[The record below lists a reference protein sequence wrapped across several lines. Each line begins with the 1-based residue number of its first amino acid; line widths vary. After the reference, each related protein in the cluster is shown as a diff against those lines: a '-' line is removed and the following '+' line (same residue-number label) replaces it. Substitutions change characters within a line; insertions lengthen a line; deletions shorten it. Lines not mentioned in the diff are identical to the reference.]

1 MLGFLKYLN
10 DNKISKIHKKIA
22 ETMSINNVDDQGLTN
37 HYKDYLKYK
46 HLMHNENILF
56 EDFFNNKLNKEEF
69 EKNIELFGDKVQNTI
84 LENKAKKLKHS
95 VMSNKYKELEFEG
108 IDGIFRTLVE
118 ENISRD
124 LIQQFITKKLSAIY
138 NSYEYEDHLNEFI
151 NNNINW
157 SKESLLNKIKTKKT
171 EVEILSNEDNKIL
184 LKIPSFKESKIFGS
198 RMWCVTREEKHFKNY
213 TSNLSF
219 FCFLYDFNKSP
230 QDNESLKAIIINPKE
245 TEEIYLKDDII
256 VERSRGYDPYLEFDL
271 EFKSKIPKIKKED
284 IKKAYIKE
292 IEKEKAPFFR
302 SFLNENL
309 YNLIKDNPSVSTYI
323 QNLKA
328 PIYNFL
334 DNEDKK
340 TYRIKNN
347 EKNMFTEKIG
357 QEEYNQIVYYSLSS
371 YSLELKDTIELT
383 LGSSEFDKLLENNNS
398 VYDKK
403 ETVSYL
409 LENKKSRLK
418 KYEILKEIKNQNILS
433 SKDFKEIFSN
443 QKSINFEAMFFLYT
457 EEPDIFNELK
467 ESKEMSSILN
477 ERENAHN
484 IKEFLL
490 ESNKSKKSLEMFDS
504 LNIKK
509 EFKEYIIEEVFSD
522 LYKLQDFFEDNIDFF
537 EKDHIQ
543 KTIKEKIKREPYNA
557 KIIVNLLTSNKEK
570 INKIGEYII
579 KEDSMLSILSKINI
593 SSLNEVKYKALSEN
607 KSFKEKIL
615 KEASSD
621 IGLKDFTDYE
631 TVASIFNKEER
642 LLFNEKVR
650 DSMTIKKNNDFIVDI
665 EDYREKDKE
674 VIIKKTLE
682 SDEKLKM
689 SKNKNR
695 L

>member
-1 MLGFLKYLN
+1 MDFLKYLN

-22 ETMSINNVDDQGLTN
+22 ETMSINEVDDQGLTN

-46 HLMHNENILF
+46 HLMHNESILF

-108 IDGIFRTLVE
+108 IDEIFRTLVE
-118 ENISRD
+118 ENINRN
-124 LIQQFITKKLSAIY
+124 LIQQFITKKLSAI
-138 NSYEYEDHLNEFI
+138 NSPHEYEEHLNEFI

-157 SKESLLNKIKTKKT
+157 SKEDLLHKIKTKKT

-292 IEKEKAPFFR
+292 IEKKKEPFFR
-302 SFLNENL
+302 SFLNEKL
-309 YNLIKDNPSVSTYI
+309 YNLIKNNPYVSTYI

-328 PIYNFL
+328 PIYGFL
-334 DNEDKK
+334 DDEDKE

-347 EKNMFTEKIG
+347 ENNIFTDNIG
-357 QEEYNQIVYYSLSS
+357 QDEYNQIIYYSLSS
-371 YSLELKDTIELT
+371 YSLNLKSRIELT
-383 LGSSEFDKLLENNNS
+383 LASNELDKRLKDNNS
-398 VYDKK
+398 IYDKK
-403 ETVSYL
+403 ETVSFL
-409 LENKKSRLK
+409 LKKDKSRLK
-418 KYEILKEIKNQNILS
+418 KYEILKEIKDQGVLES
-433 SKDFKEIFSN
+433 EDFKEIFLN
-443 QKSINFEAMFFLYT
+443 KKEINFEEMCFLYR
-457 EEPDIFNELK
+457 EERDIFNQLK
-467 ESKEMSSILN
+467 GSKKMSSIF
-477 ERENAHN
+477 ERKDNAYN
-484 IKEFLL
+484 MKEFLL
-490 ESNKSKKSLEMFDS
+490 RSNKTNESLEMFES
-504 LNIKK
+504 LNMKK
-509 EFKEYIIEEVFSD
+509 EFKEYIVKEVFSD
-522 LYKLQDFFEDNIDFF
+522 LYKLKDFFENNINFF
-537 EKDHIQ
+537 EEDYVK
-543 KTIKEKIKREPYNA
+543 KTIKENIKIEPYNA
-557 KIIVNLLTSNKEK
+557 KIITDLLTSNHKN
-570 INKIGEYII
+570 INKIGEWII
-579 KEDSMLSILSKINI
+579 KEESVKNMLFKIGI
-593 SSLNEVKYKALSEN
+593 SSLKEKRYKTLSEN
-607 KSFKEKIL
+607 KCLKDRIL
-615 KEASSD
+615 SETSNG

-631 TVASIFNKEER
+631 TIASIFNKEER
-642 LLFNEKVR
+642 LLFNQRVRESMKVNQ
-650 DSMTIKKNNDFIVDI
+650 NNGVMLII
-665 EDYREKDKE
+665 EDYEKQDKE

-682 SDEKLKM
+682 SDEKLKR

>member
-1 MLGFLKYLN
+1 MDFFKYLN
-10 DNKISKIHKKIA
+10 DNKISKTHKKIA
-22 ETMSINNVDDQGLTN
+22 ETMSINEVDDQGLTN

-46 HLMHNENILF
+46 HLMHNESILF

-95 VMSNKYKELEFEG
+95 VMSNKYKALEFDG
-108 IDGIFRTLVE
+108 IDDIFRTLVE
-118 ENISRD
+118 ENINRS

-138 NSYEYEDHLNEFI
+138 SPYEYEEHLNEFI

-157 SKESLLNKIKTKKT
+157 SKEGLLHKIKTKKT
-171 EVEILSNEDNKIL
+171 QVEVLSNEDNKIL

-213 TSNLSF
+213 TSDLSF

-292 IEKEKAPFFR
+292 IEKKKEPFFR
-302 SFLNENL
+302 SFLNEKL

-328 PIYNFL
+328 PIYGFL
-334 DNEDKK
+334 DDEDKEI
-340 TYRIKNN
+340 YRIKNN
-347 EKNMFTEKIG
+347 ENNIFTDNIG
-357 QEEYNQIVYYSLSS
+357 QDEYNQIIYYSLSS
-371 YSLELKDTIELT
+371 YSLDLKSRIELT
-383 LGSSEFDKLLENNNS
+383 LASNELDNRLKDNDSI
-398 VYDKK
+398 YDKK
-403 ETVSYL
+403 ETVSFL
-409 LENKKSRLK
+409 LKKDKSRLK
-418 KYEILKEIKNQNILS
+418 KYEILKEIKEQGVLKS
-433 SKDFKEIFSN
+433 EEFKEIFLN
-443 QKSINFEAMFFLYT
+443 KREIDFEEMCFLYT
-457 EEPDIFNELK
+457 EDRETFNELK
-467 ESKEMSSILN
+467 KCKEMSSIF
-477 ERENAHN
+477 ERKDNAYN
-484 IKEFLL
+484 MKEFLL
-490 ESNKSKKSLEMFDS
+490 RSNKTNESLEMFES
-504 LNIKK
+504 LNKKK
-509 EFKEYIIEEVFSD
+509 EFKEYIVKEVFSD
-522 LYKLQDFFEDNIDFF
+522 LYKLEDFFKNNIAFF
-537 EKDHIQ
+537 EEDYVK
-543 KTIKEKIKREPYNA
+543 KTIKEKIKIEPYNA
-557 KIIVNLLTSNKEK
+557 NIITKLLTSNKEE
-570 INKIGEYII
+570 INKIGEWII
-579 KEDSMLSILSKINI
+579 KEDSMKNMLFKINI
-593 SSLNEVKYKALSEN
+593 SSLKEEKYKGLSEN
-607 KSFKEKIL
+607 KYFKEKIL
-615 KEASSD
+615 KEASSG

-631 TVASIFNKEER
+631 TVASIFNKKER

-650 DSMTIKKNNDFIVDI
+650 ESMIIKKNDNLIIDI
-665 EDYREKDKE
+665 EDYQEKDKE